1 VNQAE
6 RPGEARTVT
15 EEEEEHHDYDN
26 GTPAALPA
34 ARPAAPSST
43 AEEFVRGLP
52 KGESIG
58 QGEAARI
65 ALLVEAALTAGWTLP
80 GLRSLLAPK
89 CGPLV
94 RQPGALYASLLSDL
108 PPAPA
113 AQPRRAPRPG
123 ACPTHPD
130 MSTAGGGCPRCPT
143 DREPAPIGDWRTR
156 MAVSRTT

>member
-1 VNQAE
+1 M
-6 RPGEARTVT
+6 T